1 MIAPTTKL
9 QEAILQAL
17 EEINDALYAA
27 RQQGLI
33 VLLPEEVDMQV
44 SMVTDIN
51 AVSRT
56 NTDSEADGGTTTT
69 LREQIGADIETRNL
83 ATSENTTTTRTG
95 SQGLEEHTTT
105 HPSVTT
111 STGGG
116 DTTNETVV
124 NTYDA

>member
-83 ATSENTTTTRTG
+83 ATSENSTTVRSSSEG
-95 SQGLEEHTTT
+95 AEEHTTT

-116 DTTNETVV
+116 DSTTEVV
-124 NTYDA
+124 INTYDA

>member
-83 ATSENTTTTRTG
+83 ATSENSTTTRSSVEG
-95 SQGLEEHTTT
+95 SEEHITT

-116 DTTNETVV
+116 DSTTEVV
-124 NTYDA
+124 INTYDA